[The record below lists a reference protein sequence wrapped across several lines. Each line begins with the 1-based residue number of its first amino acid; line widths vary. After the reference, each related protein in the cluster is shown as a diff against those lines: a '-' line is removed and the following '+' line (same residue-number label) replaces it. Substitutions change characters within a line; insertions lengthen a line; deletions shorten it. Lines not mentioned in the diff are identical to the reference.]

1 MSRCGGG
8 CGPCSR
14 QGRPGFRLAVGQC
27 HRSGGCSPR
36 AVPRSSG
43 GRYHG
48 RVVLADPAA
57 RCAAIN
63 GWTELPDFASV
74 NWHEEGAAEVAEALL
89 NRGVGVEAGLWNEAA
104 ALAWSRSPLRRDCF
118 RVLLE
123 LPGGVA
129 GTAVEEQAMRMLTQ
143 VRISGA
149 VDVLLHGEDSSAW
162 PMLDLAAA
170 AVWRRGLD
178 WRTHCGC
185 RRERRRQVTR
195 NWSLLGMA
203 GYAPPL
209 HGRFVD
215 FHETDSRGPA
225 VGREPGEPGSQP
237 CRTRSGRQK
246 ASRTSRSTHHAGVI
260 RDRIR
265 RRGSFTGIGER
276 TPSRCGPCDR

>member
-1 MSRCGGG
+1 MYLKACLNGVRRKDQHPAIPCTAEEIAADAAACRDAGAAAVHVHAKDVQGFDSLLASAIDPVVAALRARC
-8 CGPCSR
+8 
-14 QGRPGFRLAVGQC
+14 PGLPVGVTT
-27 HRSGGCSPR
+27 G
-36 AVPRSSG
+36 AWA
-43 GRYHG
+43 
-48 RVVLADPAA
+48 LADPAA

-104 ALAWSRSPLRRDCF
+104 ALAWSSSPLRRDCF

-170 AVWRRGLD
+170 RGVAARIGLED
-178 WRTHCGC
+178 TLRLPEGTTAASNA
-185 RRERRRQVTR
+185 ELVA
-195 NWSLLGMA
+195 A
-203 GYAPPL
+203 G
-209 HGRFVD
+209 HGRI
-215 FHETDSRGPA
+215 
-225 VGREPGEPGSQP
+225 
-237 CRTRSGRQK
+237 RT
-246 ASRTSRSTHHAGVI
+246 AT
-260 RDRIR
+260 
-265 RRGSFTGIGER
+265 
-276 TPSRCGPCDR
+276 TPEVC